1 MSTFAS
7 HRRLPNADLSLPAFG
22 LGCAPLGGLHKPM
35 PAGDAKDLIE
45 AAFEAGVTFFDTA
58 PYYGYTTSERRL
70 GAALAEHDRESFVLS
85 TKVGRRLVPTAGVSR
100 VAGGWHEAGP
110 FRPVFDYT
118 YDGVMRSFEDSL
130 QRLGLERV
138 DILLV
143 HDIGRLTHGDDNA
156 IYWNQLTEG
165 GGWRALAS
173 LKSQGLARAIG
184 IGVNEC
190 EVVHDCLDATQPDC
204 VMLAGRYTLLDHAGA
219 IPLMDRCAQRGVAV
233 LAAGPF
239 NSGVL
244 AGGATFDYRPTPQH
258 VLARVDAL
266 RKACEQAD
274 VPLRAAA
281 LQFPLAH
288 PATFCCVAGA
298 HSRAEL
304 AGNASDLQARIP
316 DSFWQALRAQGL
328 VDERA
333 PLPRSGVGRM
343 S

>member
-1 MSTFAS
+1 MLPTAA
-7 HRRLPNADLSLPAFG
+7 RRLPRSDLSLPAFG
-22 LGCAPLGGLHKPM
+22 LGCAPLGGLHRPM
-35 PAGDAKDLIE
+35 PAGDAKDLID
-45 AAFEAGVTFFDTA
+45 AAFDSGVTFFDTA

-70 GAALAEHDRESFVLS
+70 GAALAERDRTSFLLS
-85 TKVGRRLVPTAGVSR
+85 TKVGRRLVPAVGVSR
-100 VAGGWHEAGP
+100 VTDGWHEAGP

-118 YDGVMRSFEDSL
+118 HDGILRSFEDSL
-130 QRLGLERV
+130 QRLGLDRV
-138 DILLV
+138 DVLLV
-143 HDIGRLTHGDDNA
+143 HDIGQLTHGTHNA
-156 IYWNQLTEG
+156 VHWDQLTEG
-165 GGWRALAS
+165 GGWQALAS

-190 EVVHDCLDATQPDC
+190 EVVFDCMEEADLDC

-219 IPLMDRCAQRGVAV
+219 IPLMERCAQRGVAV

-244 AGGATFDYRPTPQH
+244 AGGATFDYRPVPEP
-258 VLARVDAL
+258 VRRKVEAL
-266 RKACEQAD
+266 RSACEQAG
-274 VPLRAAA
+274 VSLRAAA

-298 HSRAEL
+298 HARGEL
-304 AGNASDLQARIP
+304 LGNVADLGAQIP
-316 DSFWQALRAQGL
+316 PAFWEKLRADGL

-333 PLPRSGVGRM
+333 PLPLSGVARM